1 MRACTTTSCGVLWKP
16 ALRFD
21 DLRDHE
27 ASLEDLFIVI
37 MERLGYGVKRTDDL
51 GQRGLDARS
60 VDVPSTTEG
69 WMRELRRPST
79 CRFLR

>member
-1 MRACTTTSCGVLWKP
+1 MGRTVRVICDDEGVHDDI
-16 ALRFD
+16 LRSAVETGTQIRR
-21 DLRDHE
+21 LRDHE

-69 WMRELRRPST
+69 WIP
-79 CRFLR
+79 